1 MFLQPIQTE
10 MLTKAE
16 MRILK
21 EVFFDELLRECHTA
35 ERHAIEDMLLRSAE
49 YVHADAVAKVLAM
62 NIAGRGDAEQNDK
75 IRAANRTCAVN
86 LEGLVYAVHVVNK
99 ICAKRGKPLLYQGE
113 INHQGCADLAVQF
126 VAKAISMRTEE
137 SEAWHTRSTCS

>member
-1 MFLQPIQTE
+1 MKQLE
-10 MLTKAE
+10 
-16 MRILK
+16 
-21 EVFFDELLRECHTA
+21 ELMRECHTG
-35 ERHAIEDMLLRSAE
+35 ERHAIEDLLLRAAE
-49 YVHADAVAKVLAM
+49 YVRAEMTAKVLAT
-62 NIAGRGDAEQNDK
+62 NIVGRDDSEQNEK
-75 IRAANRTCAVN
+75 IRSANRTCIVS